1 MKRLKRTEFLLIL
14 GMLFVIAASHLP
26 VAYTVFY
33 HDLTGAPTARNGS
46 MGLSGVSSGQSI
58 VLDGDWEFYWNRLI
72 AANPDRGAAP
82 DFLIRV
88 PDYWSRYK
96 RNGSY
101 LPSGGCA
108 SYRLLVKGLKAA
120 RPVTVYLP
128 DFGSAYRVFLD
139 GKLTAESGTVSK
151 TASEVFTTTGVML
164 YPQTLSSATEH
175 EIIIETATT
184 RFSGLYMAPVLKD
197 YDGAMQEN
205 SSRNSLRLILFGSA
219 LFSFFVLIVGYILP
233 FQAGKRSV
241 WLPVI
246 GVCVLLR
253 IMMTTEF
260 YNFWQNTVFFHLSYE
275 ATNPLMFF
283 LTFAFQYLLIFLIQE
298 LLGIAFSHQEKLAL
312 LIYYAVLYLLYLFIP
327 TGFYNRHLTVLLPFC
342 AFFMEIYSFFKVYH
356 NRQRMKKHGLL
367 VYWGIVLAVTGLII
381 DCYYINGNI
390 YLNLSLALLLLFSAY
405 LMILSLISS
414 IQAADIYRDFA
425 LSTSRLAQA
434 KAQITMQTE
443 YYNMLSAQI
452 NEVRSVRHDV
462 RHFIGA
468 LKRLSDEGRY
478 EELNRFLSEYA
489 AKVDPAPLPVFCEN
503 TVANSILGYY
513 FLRLKERGTVLRCTC
528 QIPKQLTVSDSDLCV
543 VLGNALENAMEAC
556 SKVENPEARF
566 VSAEARTINGKLL
579 VKITNAYNGV
589 LNQADDR
596 YLTTKNTPY
605 HGIGLQNIEKVVN
618 ACKGF
623 IKTEHNGTVF
633 TLMAA
638 FPESR
643 AETPPISVSRQP

>member
-1 MKRLKRTEFLLIL
+1 MKRQKGTEVLLIL
-14 GMLFVIAASHLP
+14 GMLFVLVASHVP
-26 VAYTVFY
+26 VAYTLFY
-33 HDLTGAPTARNGS
+33 HDLTGAPTAKNGS
-46 MGLSGVSSGQSI
+46 IGLSGFSSGQSV

-72 AANPDRGAAP
+72 ATDPERGTAP

-96 RNGSY
+96 LNGSY
-101 LPSGGCA
+101 LPAGGCA
-108 SYRLLVKGLKAA
+108 SYRLLVKGLEAS

-151 TASEVFTTTGVML
+151 AASEVFTTTSAKL
-164 YPQTLSSATEH
+164 YPQTLSAGSEH
-175 EIIIETATT
+175 EIVIEAATS
-184 RFSGLYMAPVLKD
+184 RFSGLYMAPVLRD
-197 YDGAMQEN
+197 YDGAMQE
-205 SSRNSLRLILFGSA
+205 SDSRNSLRLILFGTA
-219 LFSFFVLIVGYILP
+219 LFSFFVLIVGYLLP
-233 FQAGKRSV
+233 FHAGRRSV

-246 GVCVLLR
+246 GVLVLLR

-260 YNFWQNTVFFHLSYE
+260 YHFWQNTVFFHLSYE

-298 LLGIAFSHQEKLAL
+298 LLGIAFSQKEKLAL

-327 TGFYNRHLTVLLPFC
+327 TGFYNRHLTVLLPVC
-342 AFFMEIYSFFKVYH
+342 AFFMEIYAFFKVYH
-356 NRQRMKKHGLL
+356 NRQRMKKHGLP
-367 VYWGIVLAVTGLII
+367 VYWGIVLAVMGLII

-390 YLNLSLALLLLFSAY
+390 YLNLSLSLLLLFSVY
-405 LMILSLISS
+405 LMVLSLISS

-425 LSTSRLAQA
+425 VSTARLTQA
-434 KAQITMQTE
+434 KAQIAMQTE
-443 YYNMLSAQI
+443 YYNMLSEQI

-468 LKRLSDEGRY
+468 LKRLSDEERY
-478 EELNRFLSEYA
+478 EELNLFLNEYA

-503 TVANSILGYY
+503 IVANSIIGYY
-513 FLRLKERGTVLRCTC
+513 FLRLKERGIVLRCTC
-528 QIPKQLTVSDSDLCV
+528 QIPKQLSVSDSDLCV
-543 VLGNALENAMEAC
+543 VLGNALENAMDAC

-566 VSAEARTINGKLL
+566 VSAEARIVNGQLL

-589 LNQADDR
+589 LNQEDGR
-596 YLTTKNTPY
+596 YLTTKNTPF

-618 ACKGF
+618 TCKGF
-623 IKTEHNGTVF
+623 VKTEHNGTVF

-643 AETPPISVSRQP
+643 ADTPPISVSRQL